1 MINEIDDDE
10 QGHLCCQSNTHNWQT
25 TFMSCVDEADLF
37 LKRKRNTQPTTKQ
50 LYKKS
55 EKKMNYA
62 CFTSGLKE
70 TMLEDMGNSLRSGY
84 IVDQCLGAVKGH
96 DL

>member
-1 MINEIDDDE
+1 
-10 QGHLCCQSNTHNWQT
+10 
-25 TFMSCVDEADLF
+25 
-37 LKRKRNTQPTTKQ
+37 
-50 LYKKS
+50 
-55 EKKMNYA
+55 MNYA

-84 IVDQCLGAVKGH
+84 IFDQCLGAVKGH